1 MPNTNRKYLENKE
14 LLKNPKIRAMLD
26 VIGTAEGATYN
37 TRVGGATFDDL
48 SKKPGKSTYIP
59 SIKQNST
66 AEGRYQFLNSTWGG
80 VAKDL
85 GISDFSAESQDI
97 AAIELIKRR
106 GALNDILTDNFDNA
120 IYKLSPEWASLPT
133 PTGKGYYAG
142 QKAKNINKLRSI
154 FSGAPTEYDNQEVKS
169 QYQETPGFLTVNQ
182 GEQQTAGEW
191 TEPKEVS
198 EAKTQL
204 VQAQNEENFIKEFQA
219 IGAQQE
225 EIQQEQ
231 PNYLQSQELFTLAP
245 TEQIQYN
252 TPQEFQKGGISQFKK
267 KPFQLKSETTQVQR
281 DATNV
286 SKQQA
291 RPLQQLNVRN
301 KTDKEIAQERE
312 QRIQASV
319 EAQKVPYTK
328 ENWRQQLAN
337 ETQATG
343 DKLRVSLEPNFFD
356 DYLNP
361 AAMVG
366 SMASNLGQAPLQ
378 AEQSDSILP
387 YVTSVGAPLTVGALA
402 GLGTQTTGQFV
413 NNLVNPLAGTRDLVS
428 NLGNRYL
435 PKQKVNLNH
444 SSVFDEEGI
453 NDFMQILKN
462 KKEAD
467 KAIELA
473 KSDLT
478 DPETIRRA
486 SELGIDPELLR
497 QASNSMTYTAQNSV
511 PSSFNSGDFTININP
526 KQIGRSNKQ
535 EMLAEIMGDLS
546 PNFTANEV
554 ASHEVGHVFQNTP
567 LWKKGYEKTVPS
579 DIKKMLSID
588 TEGAKKLRD
597 YWGGYSTRDSAPTEV
612 DELLGN
618 IDFKMN
624 INKGSYA
631 EKNRGYF
638 ENANN
643 NYGTSVDNKIE
654 RLPMFRE
661 YRQGMRDSGVLKNKW
676 DEITPE
682 MVDKYFKIKPENRLN
697 TFMELNDKNKNLIR
711 QVSKIAPSIAGTS
724 YLATQ
729 GQSEF
734 QIGGTVKEDREWLQN
749 WYQNRVIPN
758 EEIQN
763 GYFLPQ
769 QQDYVNRAKNLK
781 DPKIVDQVT
790 SPDGMP
796 VEGVTRANGDIEISK
811 NAAPHVQ
818 LHEMTHSINKY
829 PFLMGDIHKNIVGQ
843 NIAPKEAINNEDV
856 KKYYNYYSDPEEVHA
871 RIQVLRKSARIKPDQ
886 VVTPEFLQNYLKTY
900 QGNNSNINDLLNVA
914 DEPHLIEMLNYM
926 ADNSK
931 NSRNNKMYA
940 QQGGIINDNRGQW
953 KYPGEITQIN
963 SPSITMKNVPY
974 PVLGISDTGEQIMMQ
989 PNGEYYFEGAKTV
1002 TEYPQITDKEK
1013 ANLKAKSKHKN
1024 KRFSK

>member
-85 GISDFSAESQDI
+85 GISDFSPESQDI

-154 FSGAPTEYDNQEVKS
+154 FSGASSATPTEYDIKEVKP
-169 QYQETPGFLTVNQ
+169 QYQETQGFLTVNQ

-204 VQAQNEENFIKEFQA
+204 IQAQNEENFIKEFQA

-252 TPQEFQKGGISQFKK
+252 TPQEFQRGGISQFKK
-267 KPFQLKSETTQVQR
+267 KPFQLKSEVNQVKR
-281 DATNV
+281 EATNI

-337 ETQATG
+337 ETLATG

-366 SMASNLGQAPLQ
+366 NMASNLGKAPLQ
-378 AEQSDSILP
+378 AQQSDSNLP
-387 YVTSVGAPLTVGALA
+387 YITAIGAPLVTGALA
-402 GLGTQTTGQFV
+402 GIGTKTTGQFV
-413 NNLVNPLAGTRDLVS
+413 NNVGNPLAGTGDLLKNINNPINIVRDIS
-428 NLGNRYL
+428 AKN
-435 PKQKVNLNH
+435 KVLKLAKENKDFFNSEIGKERLR
-444 SSVFDEEGI
+444 DIGI
-453 NDFMQILKN
+453 NP
-462 KKEAD
+462 
-467 KAIELA
+467 
-473 KSDLT
+473 SDL
-478 DPETIRRA
+478 E
-486 SELGIDPELLR
+486 
-497 QASNSMTYTAQNSV
+497 Y
-511 PSSFNSGDFTININP
+511 PSITFKKQGSGYFDKNINIDL
-526 KQIGRSNKQ
+526 KQIR
-535 EMLAEIMGDLS
+535 
-546 PNFTANEV
+546 
-554 ASHEVGHVFQNTP
+554 
-567 LWKKGYEKTVPS
+567 
-579 DIKKMLSID
+579 DIKK
-588 TEGAKKLRD
+588 EGLMSSPSSVYD
-597 YWGGYSTRDSAPTEV
+597 H
-612 DELLGN
+612 
-618 IDFKMN
+618 
-624 INKGSYA
+624 
-631 EKNRGYF
+631 
-638 ENANN
+638 ENAHWLQEQKGKNTDEYQNALLNHQREIDKYDDKVEWYKEN
-643 NYGTSVDNKIE
+643 NYVQGDPPQKPNVGSVNADYKTNVDYYLHEKFNTLDENKILSRIKE
-654 RLPMFRE
+654 QGVKNPDDIRYHNALHFTDKQEPFAYIREFR
-661 YRQGMRDSGVLKNKW
+661 RDLIDKKYIKNIS
-676 DEITPE
+676 DPITE
-682 MVDKYFKIKPENRLN
+682 ETIKNFIKKEPKARMSSIIGGDDNLVKAV
-697 TFMELNDKNKNLIR
+697 KNVINGIPA
-711 QVSKIAPSIAGTS
+711 IAPIAGAA
-724 YLATQ
+724 YLTTQ
-729 GQSEF
+729 GESEF
-734 QIGGTVKEDREWLQN
+734 
-749 WYQNRVIPN
+749 
-758 EEIQN
+758 
-763 GYFLPQ
+763 
-769 QQDYVNRAKNLK
+769 
-781 DPKIVDQVT
+781 
-790 SPDGMP
+790 
-796 VEGVTRANGDIEISK
+796 
-811 NAAPHVQ
+811 
-818 LHEMTHSINKY
+818 
-829 PFLMGDIHKNIVGQ
+829 
-843 NIAPKEAINNEDV
+843 
-856 KKYYNYYSDPEEVHA
+856 
-871 RIQVLRKSARIKPDQ
+871 
-886 VVTPEFLQNYLKTY
+886 
-900 QGNNSNINDLLNVA
+900 
-914 DEPHLIEMLNYM
+914 
-926 ADNSK
+926 
-931 NSRNNKMYA
+931 

-953 KYPGEITQIN
+953 EYPGEITQIN

-974 PVLGISDTGEQIMMQ
+974 PVLGIADTGEQIMMY
-989 PNGEYYFEGAKTV
+989 PNGEYYFEGAKTI
-1002 TEYPQITDKEK
+1002 TEYPQVTDKEK